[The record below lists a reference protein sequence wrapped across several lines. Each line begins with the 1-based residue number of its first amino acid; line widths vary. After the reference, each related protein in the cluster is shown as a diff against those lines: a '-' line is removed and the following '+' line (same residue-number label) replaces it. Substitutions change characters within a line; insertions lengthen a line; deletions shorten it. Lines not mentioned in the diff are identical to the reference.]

1 MWGPLPS
8 SVSGGSL
15 PPLPLSLTASVW
27 LHPESPHFLRVNTG
41 PQLLGTLDLRF
52 CSGHSC

>member
-27 LHPESPHFLRVNTG
+27 LHPESPHFLWANTSQPEG
-41 PQLLGTLDLRF
+41 PQL
-52 CSGHSC
+52 SGNFRSPFLL